1 MAGGWLAPVGDGA
14 DQLLQ
19 EASMKAKINGA
30 ELAFDDMGQGPVV
43 MVLHD
48 YSSGRDLQD
57 DYFKEL
63 VAAGYRV
70 ILTNLGDLDQASTR
84 TDFDAHSRKA
94 IALLNYLG
102 IGRAVIIGISLGG
115 YVLLDLMTN
124 HPERVAA
131 GSFVLTP
138 QTALEIR
145 TRLAS
150 PKVRRALRAG
160 SVDPLREAFLAA
172 TMTAS
177 QRPQPSRLH
186 RVGAWV
192 ERVVKRNC
200 AGKAGERLARMDL
213 PLLLVEEGSAPPL
226 AAKRLAS
233 RPSPWRQVSALNGHL
248 IRLLDLLLPGEDEDE
263 MEEGVS
269 GPA

>member
-1 MAGGWLAPVGDGA
+1 
-14 DQLLQ
+14 
-19 EASMKAKINGA
+19 MKAKINGT
-30 ELAFDDMGQGPVV
+30 ELPFDDMGQGPLV

-57 DYFKEL
+57 EYFKEL

-70 ILTNLGDLDQASTR
+70 ILTNLGDLDRASAG
-84 TDFDAHSRKA
+84 TDFDAHSRRA
-94 IALLNYLG
+94 VALLNYLG

-115 YVLLDLMTN
+115 YVLLDLMSK
-124 HPERVAA
+124 HPARVAA

-138 QTALEIR
+138 QTAREIR

-150 PKVRRALRAG
+150 PEVRLALRAG
-160 SVDPLREAFLAA
+160 SIDPLREAFLAA

-186 RVGAWV
+186 RVGVWV

-213 PLLLVEEGSAPPL
+213 PLLLIEGIGAAP
-226 AAKRLAS
+226 AGKDMAQRTS
-233 RPSPWRQVSALNGHL
+233 RWRQVASMNSHL
-248 IRLLDLLLPGEDEDE
+248 IRLLDLLVPGEDDAGVED
-263 MEEGVS
+263 GLHRS
-269 GPA
+269 A